1 MDDWLQKVDGLWFCW
16 LVLTVLWT
24 FRFFEHKP
32 NSEPTFFDQAF
43 TLIIVLGWFIYGV
56 GKIWLSIV

>member
-24 FRFFEHKP
+24 FRIFEHKP
-32 NSEPTFFDQAF
+32 NSEPTFFDQALN
-43 TLIIVLGWFIYGV
+43 LIIVLGWFIYGL
-56 GKIWLSIV
+56 GKIWFSIV